1 MNALDAYRDVLRELD
16 KYEAPTF
23 TIKDFNYFYN
33 KAISQYIDTNYLRV
47 DLILKDSEDLSSFVS
62 LNTVL
67 DAPDANGIVELPADF
82 RHLLSLKINVE
93 FTADVARYRA
103 GQFYEFWPERM
114 KSGQKGFRNRSA
126 YGKPN
131 FRRYY
136 YELYSAINES
146 DEQKFYIK
154 LLYDPA
160 YIDIETAEVT
170 VDYIK
175 QPEAVTITSPSV
187 FTDPLQFNGEPTRNQ
202 VYYQILNVCRSIF
215 LENVESQRTPITM
228 QETATQQ

>member
-1 MNALDAYRDVLRELD
+1 MNALDAYRDILRELD
-16 KYEAPTF
+16 KYESPTF

-33 KAISQYIDTNYLRV
+33 KAISQYIDTNYSRI
-47 DLILKDSEDLSSFVS
+47 DLILKDSEDLASFVS

-67 DAPDANGIVELPADF
+67 DTPDANGIVELPSNF
-82 RHLLSLKINVE
+82 RHLLNLKINVE

-136 YELYSAINES
+136 YEIYSAIVS
-146 DEQKFYIK
+146 GQQKFYIK
-154 LLYDPA
+154 LLYDPN
-160 YIDIETAEVT
+160 YIDIETAEVSI
-170 VDYIK
+170 DYIK
-175 QPEAVTITSPSV
+175 QPDAVTITSSSV
-187 FTDPLQFNGEPTRNQ
+187 YTTPLQFNASATPNQ
-202 VYYQILNVCRSIF
+202 VYHQIINTCRSIF
-215 LENVESQRTPITM
+215 LENIESQRTPIAM

>member
-16 KYEAPTF
+16 KYESPSF

-33 KAISQYIDTNYLRV
+33 KAISQYIDSNYLRV
-47 DLILKDSEDLSSFVS
+47 DLILKDSEDLASFVS
-62 LNTVL
+62 LNSEL
-67 DAPDANGIVELPADF
+67 DVPDENGIVELPGDF
-82 RHLLSLKINVE
+82 RHLLNLKINVE
-93 FTADVARYRA
+93 FTSDVARYRA
-103 GQFYEFWPERM
+103 GQFYEFWPERI

-136 YELYSAINES
+136 YELYSEINES
-146 DEQKFYIK
+146 NEQKFYIK
-154 LLYDPA
+154 LLYDPT
-160 YIDIETAEVT
+160 YIDIETV
-170 VDYIK
+170 VVSLDYIK
-175 QPEAVTITSPSV
+175 QPDAVTITSSSV
-187 FTDPLQFNGEPTRNQ
+187 FTDPLQFNAGATRNQ